1 MTIYYNRVIVG
12 VQQSWSLVIL
22 IWSLPRVYLIL
33 STSLNSKSRSRVLA
47 RECDRRLRT
56 MRNAVTYYD
65 LQDHRLPLCDA
76 GACYGQPEVQELGRL
91 VSAARGIIVA
101 TPVYNYDVSATA
113 KNVVELT
120 GRAWSEK
127 VVGFVCAA
135 GGGVSYMAVMGMAN
149 SLMLDFHSFIL
160 PRFLFATGKS
170 FDEQNNLVDD
180 EISQRLD
187 GLVTMLVRTTEALHP
202 TENDN

>member
-1 MTIYYNRVIVG
+1 M
-12 VQQSWSLVIL
+12 
-22 IWSLPRVYLIL
+22 YLIL

-47 RECDRRLRT
+47 RECDRRLRA
-56 MRNAVTYYD
+56 MRDAVTYYD
-65 LQDHRLPLCDA
+65 LQDHHLPLCDA
-76 GACYGQPEVQELGRL
+76 GACYGDPEVQHLGSL
-91 VSAARGIIVA
+91 VSAAKGIIVA

-160 PRFLFATGKS
+160 PRFLFATGKA
-170 FDEQNNLVDD
+170 FDEHNRLID
-180 EISQRLD
+180 EDASQRLD
-187 GLVTMLVRTTEALHP
+187 NLVALLVRTTEALHP
-202 TENDN
+202 TENDK

>member
-1 MTIYYNRVIVG
+1 
-12 VQQSWSLVIL
+12 LVI
-22 IWSLPRVYLIL
+22 ISVYLIL
-33 STSLNSKSRSRVLA
+33 STSLNPKSRSRVLA
-47 RECDRRLRT
+47 REFDRRLRA
-56 MRNAVTYYD
+56 MRESVTLYD
-65 LQDHRLPLCDA
+65 LQEHKLPMCDG
-76 GACYGQPEVQELGRL
+76 GACYGDPETQHLASL
-91 VSAARGIIVA
+91 VNAAKGIIVA

-160 PRFLFATGKS
+160 PRFLFATGKA
-170 FDEQNNLVDD
+170 FDEHNRLND
-180 EISQRLD
+180 EDVSQRLD
-187 GLVTMLVRTTEALHP
+187 NLVSLLVRTTEALHP
-202 TENDN
+202 GERPAS